1 MGAETGYEW
10 GFALWRELH
19 VFCESLPPHRRG
31 MRCLHAPFSILMRKA
46 FVGPLGVLGVS
57 CNCREE
63 HSGFL
68 LRNIRARG
76 CDYQLESMGW
86 DGREEEGER
95 EREDGWGDEEGREM
109 EGGREGERELGEI
122 PVFIVP

>member
-1 MGAETGYEW
+1 MG
-10 GFALWRELH
+10 
-19 VFCESLPPHRRG
+19 PPQ
-31 MRCLHAPFSILMRKA
+31 
-46 FVGPLGVLGVS
+46 VLDVS

-68 LRNIRARG
+68 LRDIRARG
-76 CDYQLESMGW
+76 CDYQLETMGW

-95 EREDGWGDEEGREM
+95 EREDGRGDKGGKERTA
-109 EGGREGERELGEI
+109 GREGGRELGEI